1 MRFGRF
7 RGLCIVLYIQCMGL
21 CSEKRV
27 LSPFIVLL
35 LSLAFIIWIK
45 VATDIFFI
53 YALFYCLDWKEA
65 DAEVL
70 KESFAA
76 NYNSQ
81 FER

>member
-1 MRFGRF
+1 LVGFGVFASFFIFNAWVFAR
-7 RGLCIVLYIQCMGL
+7 
-21 CSEKRV
+21 KRESFLL
-27 LSPFIVLL
+27 LSVLL

>member
-1 MRFGRF
+1 
-7 RGLCIVLYIQCMGL
+7 
-21 CSEKRV
+21 
-27 LSPFIVLL
+27 
-35 LSLAFIIWIK
+35 
-45 VATDIFFI
+45 
-53 YALFYCLDWKEA
+53 LFYCLDWKEA